1 MVSRRRADDSEQSP
15 ARRASIAPTEAE
27 GTHRRLR
34 RSTQDDN
41 SDRASVAIAKPRRR
55 GGERMSSAA
64 RCVLTAA
71 ESLRPGEQEMRGEVE
86 FIFSGLDSGV
96 GGGRRARP

>member
-1 MVSRRRADDSEQSP
+1 
-15 ARRASIAPTEAE
+15 
-27 GTHRRLR
+27 
-34 RSTQDDN
+34 
-41 SDRASVAIAKPRRR
+41 
-55 GGERMSSAA
+55 MSSAA